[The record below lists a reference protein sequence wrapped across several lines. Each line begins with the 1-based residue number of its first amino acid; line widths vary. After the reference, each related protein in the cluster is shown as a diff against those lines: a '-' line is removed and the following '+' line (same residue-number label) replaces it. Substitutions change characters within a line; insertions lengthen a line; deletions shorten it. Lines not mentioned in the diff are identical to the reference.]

1 MHTFLIK
8 SSKNFDEAQWSYF
21 LTVLSLKIFLFRFF
35 LFAMKLSYL
44 LILGYFNT
52 TVGEYKVIYPDGTTD
67 YVTKDDF
74 DGANCYSY
82 KVCCYKKRSV
92 Q

>member
-1 MHTFLIK
+1 MILFSDGFKPQNFLI
-8 SSKNFDEAQWSYF
+8 SF
-21 LTVLSLKIFLFRFF
+21 FF